1 MVEEVKETKIDNEEV
16 VEETEKVEADVKQDK
31 VQKEPEKKV
40 SGLRAIKL
48 RLRTI
53 SYGVI
58 ALMVIFVGYLA
69 WLNNHVKGFVEHSSY
84 ISATNEK
91 TSIKDFVGNDEKVDT
106 VKNGV
111 LRASLFNPNL
121 AEKEFYIQKEI
132 AAVGYAYE
140 ENGSKYDFGNIVDEP
155 NAPVNVKAITKEEFE
170 TKAADYHVVDEK
182 KYEKIENKEE
192 IQKFL
197 NAVGMPYEEG
207 KTYYKYI
214 SGTYTEKYALTV
226 DK

>member
-1 MVEEVKETKIDNEEV
+1 MVEEVKETKVENEEV
-16 VEETEKVEADVKQDK
+16 VEDVKQER

-40 SGLRAIKL
+40 SKLRALKL
-48 RLRTI
+48 RLRVI
-53 SYGVI
+53 SYGVT

-84 ISATNEK
+84 ISSTNEK
-91 TSIKDFVGNDEKVDT
+91 TAIKDFVGDEGKVNT
-106 VKNGV
+106 IKNGV
-111 LRASLFNPNL
+111 LRASLLKPNL
-121 AEKEFYIQKEI
+121 AAKEFYIQKEI

-140 ENGSKYDFGNIVDEP
+140 ENGSKYDFGNIIDEP
-155 NAPVNVKAITKEEFE
+155 NSPVSVKAITKEEFE

-182 KYEKIENKEE
+182 RYEKIENKEE